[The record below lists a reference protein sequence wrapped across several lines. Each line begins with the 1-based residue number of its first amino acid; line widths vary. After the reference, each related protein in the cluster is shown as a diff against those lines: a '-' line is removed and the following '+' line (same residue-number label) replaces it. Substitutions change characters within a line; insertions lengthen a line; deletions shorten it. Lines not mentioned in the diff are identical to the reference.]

1 MGDGE
6 ATGNC
11 TTAVGRGA
19 RRALVTLA
27 VGGLLAAS
35 ACSSDAEVA
44 GVATTASTGV
54 EEVASTTE
62 STAAPSTTVAPT
74 TTSASTTTVVPAPD
88 PLMADDAIV
97 FEVEVVEQGLGP
109 FPPGAAFP
117 NCYTF
122 HPDGAWD
129 DPGFPDLAN
138 PVPGTWESTWADGTA
153 GYAAAAESGDF
164 TLEQVGVVTVGEAG
178 QLEVVADST
187 MLQGGELFL
196 ELVSTGVA
204 VDRCSL
210 FEN

>member
-1 MGDGE
+1 M
-6 ATGNC
+6 
-11 TTAVGRGA
+11 
-19 RRALVTLA
+19 TLA

-54 EEVASTTE
+54 EDVASTTE

-74 TTSASTTTVVPAPD
+74 TTSAWTTTEVPAPD
-88 PLMADDAIV
+88 PLMADDAM
-97 FEVEVVEQGLGP
+97 EVEVEVEFEVVEQGLGP

-122 HPDGAWD
+122 HPGGAWA